1 MTFTPF
7 SQRNGYIVPI
17 LTAIKEDMPENVL
30 NSVHNI
36 FTEMWTVYNISP
48 VIFDEMA
55 GDFGRYYLNLRIE
68 NNQHKRIIHDV
79 ISIVKN

>member
-55 GDFGRYYLNLRIE
+55 GDFDDTTSIYEL
-68 NNQHKRIIHDV
+68 KIISTNELMHDI